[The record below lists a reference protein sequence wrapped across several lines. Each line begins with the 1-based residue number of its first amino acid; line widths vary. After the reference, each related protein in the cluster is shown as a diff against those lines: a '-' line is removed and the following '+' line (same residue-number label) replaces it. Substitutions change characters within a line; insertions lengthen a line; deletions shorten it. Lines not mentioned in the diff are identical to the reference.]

1 MRIQLITMALALM
14 AACGTPKEAPHF
26 TSVSI
31 EAVYVDSFSIR
42 ALTFLDGNT
51 LAFAGSNGLYGS
63 VDIASGKVRTNTLR
77 YDTLTPSFRA
87 VAHTPNDFFMLSIA
101 SPALLYKTG
110 SGGQME
116 LVYAEAGDG
125 VFYDA
130 MTFFDDTDGI
140 AVGDSNDGCLS
151 IILTRNGGETW
162 DKIPC
167 ESLPKAKQGEGAF
180 AASNTN
186 IEVMGDKVWVA
197 TTAGQ
202 IYFSADRGDHWQVI
216 NTPMANEGATQG
228 IYSIDFYD
236 EKTGF
241 AIGGDYTQPQKNTKN
256 KMRTDDGGATWISM
270 ANGREP
276 GYKSCVQFVPNTYGE
291 GLVAIGFTGIS
302 YSADGGSQWT
312 KFSNEG
318 FYTLQFLND
327 SVAYA
332 AGKNRMARLT
342 FK

>member
-1 MRIQLITMALALM
+1 MRIQYIGLLLALM
-14 AACGTPKEAPHF
+14 AACSGPKEAPHF
-26 TSVSI
+26 ASVSI
-31 EAVYVDSFSIR
+31 KEVYVDSFSVR

-51 LAFAGSNGLYGS
+51 LAFAGNNGLYGS
-63 VDIASGKVRTNTLR
+63 VDLASGKVRANTLR
-77 YDTLTPSFRA
+77 HDTLIPSFRA
-87 VAHTPNDFFMLSIA
+87 VAHTQNDFFMLSIA

-110 SGGQME
+110 SRGQME
-116 LVYAEAGDG
+116 LVYSEEGDG

-130 MTFFDDTDGI
+130 LTFFDDRDGI
-140 AVGDSNDGCLS
+140 AVGDSNEGCLS
-151 IILTRNGGETW
+151 IILTRDGGETW
-162 DKIPC
+162 KKIPC
-167 ESLPKAKQGEGAF
+167 ASLPKAKQGEGAF

-216 NTPMANEGATQG
+216 NTPMANDGDTQG

-256 KMRTDDGGATWISM
+256 KMRTDDGGATWSTM
-270 ANGREP
+270 ADGHDP

-291 GLVAIGFTGIS
+291 GLVVVGFTGIS
-302 YSADGGSQWT
+302 YTADGGNHWT
-312 KFSNEG
+312 KLSDEG
-318 FYTLQFLND
+318 FYTLRFLND

-332 AGKNRMARLT
+332 AGKNRIVRLT